1 LVLSGLA
8 NETKIS
14 NVRQYGYR
22 TKNHSSLAMKT
33 LFLIF
38 AVALFSASA
47 WGDELTKSVQQKLKD
62 QGFFYGEATGQP
74 GSETD
79 AAVRRYQIRYG
90 LKVTGGLN
98 EETMHSL
105 GLKPNDFPPPQN
117 AARHGNENTP
127 VTPNSTPKPQVSA
140 PQALPPRTISS
151 PTPRPR
157 LATPHPSPSQ
167 AARPKAQPETPPMY
181 RSPDE
186 QQGPDEEMSPNESP
200 RQNYGGRPPQN
211 NNGEGPPQNYAERRQ
226 NGAHNGSIFAGPP
239 YRRAP
244 ERVQSH
250 VLAGIQE
257 ELEEHGLYHGPA
269 NGTPNGSTV
278 EAISRFQETMGLP
291 PTGRLDRQT
300 LMALQALPGQQYGMR
315 VRRAYRFG
323 PYGPGPYGP
332 YGPRPYGP
340 YGPYGP
346 YARNYW

>member
-1 LVLSGLA
+1 
-8 NETKIS
+8 
-14 NVRQYGYR
+14 
-22 TKNHSSLAMKT
+22 MKT
-33 LFLIF
+33 FFLIF
-38 AVALFSASA
+38 ALALFSASA

-98 EETMHSL
+98 DETMRSL
-105 GLKPNDFPPPQN
+105 GLKLTDFPPPQN
-117 AARHGNENTP
+117 ATRHGNENTP
-127 VTPNSTPKPQVSA
+127 GTPSSTPKPQTPA

-167 AARPKAQPETPPMY
+167 AVRPKGQPETPPMY
-181 RSPDE
+181 RPPAEEQSPNE
-186 QQGPDEEMSPNESP
+186 EMPPNEEMSPNESP

-211 NNGEGPPQNYAERRQ
+211 NGGGPQQNYAERRQ
-226 NGAHNGSIFAGPP
+226 NGAHYGGIFAGPP
-239 YRRAP
+239 YRRAS

-257 ELEEHGLYHGPA
+257 ELEEQGLYHGPV

-278 EAISRFQETMGLP
+278 EAISRFQETVGLP

-332 YGPRPYGP
+332 YGPRPNGP